1 MMDPA
6 AYGRR
11 RVYKASAKG
20 TRTGRGRAGIRQS
33 ILNNAPRVCVYILLW
48 AFALAIIYPLIWM
61 IYASLKT
68 NAELFGNTWGLPTDP
83 QWSNWSLA
91 WSQGVGQFVLNSAI
105 VTAGSIVGVVVVSAW
120 AAYALSRFRFPLRDV
135 VFLLLIGG
143 MMLAPQVAL
152 IPLFRLLNNLHL
164 YNTYWG
170 LIILYVAFRIPF
182 TVFLMRAYML
192 GLPHEMEESAV
203 IDGAS
208 HWQIF
213 WYVILP
219 LSKPIIISAALL
231 QALFSWNE
239 FLFALTFLQDQSLK
253 TLPVGLQDL
262 QSRVLTNW
270 PVLLSGMSIAALP
283 MIVLFISAQGRFVRG
298 LAEGWGK

>member
-1 MMDPA
+1 MNA
-6 AYGRR
+6 
-11 RVYKASAKG
+11 V
-20 TRTGRGRAGIRQS
+20 THERGRVDRARPGRPGGLAHAAHS
-33 ILNNAPRVCVYILLW
+33 VLSSLPRWGVYVLLW

-61 IYASLKT
+61 ALASLKT
-68 NAELFGNTWGLPTDP
+68 NAEMFVNAWALPQDP
-83 QWSNWSLA
+83 QWSNWSQA
-91 WSQGVGQFVLNSAI
+91 WELGVGRYVLNSVI
-105 VTAGSIVGVVVVSAW
+105 VTAGSIAGVVVVSAW
-120 AAYALSRFRFPLRDV
+120 AAYALSRFHFPLRNV
-135 VFLLLIGG
+135 VFVLIIGG

-152 IPLFRLLNNLHL
+152 IPLFRLLRGLQL
-164 YNTYWG
+164 YNTYG
-170 LIILYVAFRIPF
+170 ALIVLDVAFRVPF

-192 GLPHEMEESAV
+192 GLPLEVEESAYM
-203 IDGAS
+203 DGAT

-213 WYVILP
+213 WRIILP

-239 FLFALTFLQDQSLK
+239 FLFALTFIQDQTLK
-253 TLPVGLQDL
+253 TLPVGLLDM

-270 PVLLSGMSIAALP
+270 PVLLSGLSISALP

>member
-1 MMDPA
+1 
-6 AYGRR
+6 
-11 RVYKASAKG
+11 
-20 TRTGRGRAGIRQS
+20 
-33 ILNNAPRVCVYILLW
+33 
-48 AFALAIIYPLIWM
+48 M

-68 NAELFGNTWGLPTDP
+68 NAELFSNTWGLPTDP

-105 VTAGSIVGVVVVSAW
+105 VTAGSIAGVVTVSAW
-120 AAYALSRFRFPLRDV
+120 AAYALSRFRFPLRDI

-170 LIILYVAFRIPF
+170 LIILYVSFRIPF

-203 IDGAS
+203 VDGAT

-213 WYVILP
+213 WLVIVP
-219 LSKPIIISAALL
+219 LSKPIIVSAALL

-239 FLFALTFLQDQSLK
+239 FLFALTFLQDQSMK
-253 TLPVGLQDL
+253 TLPIGLQDL

-283 MIVLFISAQGRFVRG
+283 MIVLFVCAQGRFVRG
-298 LAEGWGK
+298 LADGWGK